1 MSKSHTKRDI
11 IDAINKADIT
21 AIYYDLI
28 SKLSPDTAKRS
39 QEQTFAKEA
48 RKFIAENRDVILI
61 ALRIK

>member
-39 QEQTFAKEA
+39 QEQAFAREL
-48 RKFIAENRDVILI
+48 RKLVNEKHDVVVI
-61 ALRIK
+61 ALRLK